1 MRARRRVPMA
11 PLGTDRNDMLKR
23 IYIDRMIRGLVLLG
37 AIILCGCEKLGIQ
50 DTTSLLSPRF
60 QRSEILGLVAG
71 FGTTFA
77 AVPDLFRMFRRQSS
91 QGINPTMAGIM
102 GVFQIVWVYYGLL
115 IASRPVILWNLVAVI
130 INFMTVWAYF
140 RFARREMN
148 KATQ

>member
-1 MRARRRVPMA
+1 M
-11 PLGTDRNDMLKR
+11 TMLQR
-23 IYIDRMIRGLVLLG
+23 IYIARMIRGLMLLSV
-37 AIILCGCEKLGIQ
+37 IILCGCEELGIQ
-50 DTTSLLSPRF
+50 DTESLLAPRF

-115 IASRPVILWNLVAVI
+115 IASRPVILWNLIAVI

>member
-1 MRARRRVPMA
+1 
-11 PLGTDRNDMLKR
+11 MLKW
-23 IYIDRMIRGLVLLG
+23 ICIDRMICGLVLVS
-37 AIILCGCEKLGIQ
+37 AIIICGCEELAIR
-50 DTTSLLSPRF
+50 DTTSLLVPRF

-77 AVPDLFRMFRRQSS
+77 AVPDLFKMFRRQSS
-91 QGINPTMAGIM
+91 KGINPTMAGIM

-115 IASRPVILWNLVAVI
+115 VASRPVILWNLVAVI

-148 KATQ
+148 KATE

>member
-1 MRARRRVPMA
+1 
-11 PLGTDRNDMLKR
+11 MLER
-23 IYIDRMIRGLVLLG
+23 GYIDRMIRGVVLLS
-37 AIILCGCEKLGIQ
+37 AIILCGCEELVIQ

-77 AVPDLFRMFRRQSS
+77 AVPDLFRMFRRRSS
-91 QGINPTMAGIM
+91 KGINPTMAGIM

-115 IASRPVILWNLVAVI
+115 IDSRPVILWNLIAVI

-140 RFARREMN
+140 RFAHREKN
-148 KATQ
+148 KATE